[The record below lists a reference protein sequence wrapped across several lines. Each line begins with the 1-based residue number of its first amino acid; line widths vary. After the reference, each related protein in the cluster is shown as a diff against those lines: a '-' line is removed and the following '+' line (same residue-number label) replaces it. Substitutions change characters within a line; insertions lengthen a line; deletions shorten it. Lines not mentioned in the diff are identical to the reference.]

1 MMKFSVRSESWPTMS
16 SFRIAGKVWDAFE
29 LVVVEVARDGLIGKG
44 EAAGVFYLGETVSS
58 LLAQLSAVAPQVR
71 SGMDRQ
77 TLQQQLPPGG
87 ARNALDCALWDLE
100 LKQAARSGGPTLWS
114 MTGIEPRVLETAMTI
129 GIEPE
134 PEAMTA
140 AAKAAAR
147 YRCLKIK
154 LDGDRPVERVR
165 AIRAARPDAHL
176 VVDAN
181 QAWTFSQLQR
191 VAPAMAEL
199 GVAMIEQ
206 PLPRGDDAVLAGW
219 RSPVPLC
226 ADESCLH
233 AGELDLAAERYQ
245 MINIKLDKCGG
256 LTSALS
262 LARAARGRGLG
273 LLSGCMGGTSLS
285 MAPSFVIGCLSDL
298 VDLDGPLWQQSD
310 RLPGLQFDGGHVSPF
325 TPAVWG

>member
-1 MMKFSVRSESWPTMS
+1 MRFSVRTESWPTTRT
-16 SFRIAGKVWDAFE
+16 FRIAGKVWDAFD
-29 LVVVEVARDGLIGKG
+29 LVVVELARDSIVGRG
-44 EAAGVFYLGETVSS
+44 EAAGIFYCGETASS
-58 LLAQLSAVAPQVR
+58 MLAQLSALAPQVR
-71 SGMDRQ
+71 SGIDRQ
-77 TLQQQLPPGG
+77 SLQRLLPPGG

-100 LKQAARSGGPTLWS
+100 LKEAARIGGPTLWS
-114 MTGIEPRVLETAMTI
+114 LTGVEPRVLETAMTI
-129 GIEPE
+129 GIESE
-134 PEAMTA
+134 PEAMA
-140 AAKAAAR
+140 ADARAASA
-147 YRCLKIK
+147 YRRLKVK
-154 LDGDRPVERVR
+154 LDGDRPLERIR
-165 AIRAARPDAHL
+165 AIRDARPDAHL

-181 QAWTFSQLQR
+181 QGWSFDQLQK

-206 PLPRGDDAVLAGW
+206 PLPRGADAALAGY

-256 LTSALS
+256 LTPALS
-262 LARAARGRGLG
+262 LVRAVRERGLG

>member
-1 MMKFSVRSESWPTMS
+1 MKFSVRSESWPTKS
-16 SFRIAGKVWDAFE
+16 AFRISGKVWDAFE
-29 LVVVEVARDGLIGKG
+29 VVVVELARDGLIGRG
-44 EAAGVFYLGETVSS
+44 EAAGVFYLGETASTM
-58 LLAQLSAVAPQVR
+58 LAQLSAMAPQVR
-71 SGMDRQ
+71 AGVDRMS
-77 TLQQQLPPGG
+77 LQHLLPPGG
-87 ARNALDCALWDLE
+87 ARNAMDCALWDLE
-100 LKQAARSGGPTLWS
+100 LKEAARSGGPTLWAL
-114 MTGIEPRVLETAMTI
+114 TGVAPRVLETALTL

-134 PEAMTA
+134 PQAMA
-140 AAKAAAR
+140 AAAAAAAQYHR
-147 YRCLKIK
+147 LKVK
-154 LDGDRPVERVR
+154 LDGDRPLERIQ

-181 QAWTFSQLQR
+181 QGWTFSQLQQ

-206 PLPRGDDAVLAGW
+206 PLPRGEDGALARY

-233 AGELDLAAERYQ
+233 AGELDQAAERYQ

-256 LTSALS
+256 LTPALG
-262 LARAARGRGLG
+262 LARAARERGLG

-285 MAPSFVIGCLSDL
+285 MAPAFVIACISDL

-310 RLPGLQFDGGHVSPF
+310 RLPGLQFEGGQVAPI